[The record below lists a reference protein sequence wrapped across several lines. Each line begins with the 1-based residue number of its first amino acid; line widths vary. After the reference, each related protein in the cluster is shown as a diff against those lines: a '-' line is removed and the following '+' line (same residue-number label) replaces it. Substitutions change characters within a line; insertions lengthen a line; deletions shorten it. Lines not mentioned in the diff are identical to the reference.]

1 MPVISFDA
9 VTKVYP
15 LPAGDVV
22 ALAGID
28 LAIEEGEFVLV
39 MGPSGSGKSTLL
51 NVMGSLDVPTSG
63 EVTIAGKRISR
74 MDDDELTL
82 MRRDHIG
89 FIFQQFNLIP
99 LLSVVENVEYPLILK
114 GRRDVSRER
123 AEEVLAAVG
132 ITESHFTHKPGEL
145 SGGQQQR
152 VALARALAAEG
163 ECLLLDEPLS
173 NLDAR
178 LRLHMRGELRRLVKE
193 TGVTAV
199 YVTHDQKEALSMADR
214 VAVMNE
220 GRIVQVGPPEE
231 IYNRPA
237 NRFVA
242 DFLGEANF
250 VSGQVAGLSDSG
262 LVKVET
268 PVGTLLADPTAAVV
282 QAGRGAA
289 VTCCMRPERVQVLA
303 AGGPAPDREKSNVLA
318 AKVDSSTYL
327 GEMRQYVL
335 KLGSSTH
342 WKALMLAGHL
352 GSLPGGQDVRLAVHS
367 ADVSLLME

>member
-1 MPVISFDA
+1 MPVITFDA

-28 LAIEEGEFVLV
+28 LAIDKGEFVLV

-152 VALARALAAEG
+152 VAIARALINDPDFLLCDEPTGNLDSKTGTAIME
-163 ECLLLDEPLS
+163 LLDRMNREEGKTVV
-173 NLDAR
+173 
-178 LRLHMRGELRRLVKE
+178 M
-193 TGVTAV
+193 
-199 YVTHDQKEALSMADR
+199 VTHDPRMTEYADR
-214 VAVMNE
+214 TIRM
-220 GRIVQVGPPEE
+220 
-231 IYNRPA
+231 
-237 NRFVA
+237 
-242 DFLGEANF
+242 
-250 VSGQVAGLSDSG
+250 
-262 LVKVET
+262 
-268 PVGTLLADPTAAVV
+268 
-282 QAGRGAA
+282 
-289 VTCCMRPERVQVLA
+289 
-303 AGGPAPDREKSNVLA
+303 
-318 AKVDSSTYL
+318 VD
-327 GEMRQYVL
+327 G
-335 KLGSSTH
+335 
-342 WKALMLAGHL
+342 
-352 GSLPGGQDVRLAVHS
+352 RLA
-367 ADVSLLME
+367 